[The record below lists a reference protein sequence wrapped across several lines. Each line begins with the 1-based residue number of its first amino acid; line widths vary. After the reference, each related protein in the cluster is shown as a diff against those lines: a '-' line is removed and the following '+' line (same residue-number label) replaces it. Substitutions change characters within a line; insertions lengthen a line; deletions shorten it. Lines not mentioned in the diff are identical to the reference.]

1 VISGNIVDSGP
12 LSIITGANGNISLSP
27 NGTGIVT
34 ASTAVTA
41 TGNITGNFFIGNASQ
56 LTGMGQNFRFTAAN
70 SLAYFVNGSYPNT
83 TITLTRGQTY
93 YFDVAAPSHPLWI
106 KTDPVIG
113 TGNAYSTGVVNNGA
127 GNGRVSFQVPFT
139 APGTLYYQCQFHVGM
154 YGTLSVV
161 DGSVIQNGNSNVQV
175 SNNGNITLS
184 ATSSYSWNFD
194 TAGNLSLPGNSFA
207 VNYANGTPVSL
218 NNPNTGTMTSGATI
232 TPAASNTQY
241 YVTALAESATVAVPS
256 GTPTNGAQLTICIID
271 NGSAQTLAWN
281 AIYQEIGTTLP
292 TTTVANKYVY
302 VYCIYNAQSSKWHV
316 TLVAQQT

>member
-1 VISGNIVDSGP
+1 
-12 LSIITGANGNISLSP
+12 
-27 NGTGIVT
+27 
-34 ASTAVTA
+34 
-41 TGNITGNFFIGNASQ
+41 
-56 LTGMGQNFRFTAAN
+56 
-70 SLAYFVNGSYPNT
+70 LAYFVNGSYPNT

-218 NNPNTGTMTSGATI
+218 NNPNTGTMTSSATI